1 MKKKTIILSVLSWL
15 VLICI
20 TITGIILINSI
31 HLPKDEPKENPL
43 KLKPYEDEP
52 KHPEFQ
58 VLDTCLSKE
67 DVYALTVESVEYDK
81 YNSDG
86 YYYAV
91 TTQDGMLYYSKHKPQ
106 IGDTVMWVDD
116 YHNIIQCDK
125 H

>member
-1 MKKKTIILSVLSWL
+1 MKQKSIILSVLAWL
-15 VLICI
+15 VLITI
-20 TITGIILINSI
+20 TISGILIINSI
-31 HLPKDEPKENPL
+31 KLPKQETKENPL
-43 KLKPYEDEP
+43 KLKPIEDEP

-67 DVYALTVESVEYDK
+67 DVYALTVISVEYDK

-91 TTQDGMLYYSKHKPQ
+91 TTQDGMLYYSKHKPN

-116 YHNIIQCDK
+116 YHNIINCEK
-125 H
+125 